1 MSAPCLQEPLRVVD
15 MRQAGSGGLLAYP
28 TCHAVTT
35 QSKDEFDLAVGLS
48 TGEGAHDAGSKAM

>member
-1 MSAPCLQEPLRVVD
+1 VVD

-48 TGEGAHDAGSKAM
+48 TGEGAHDAGPKAM